1 MRADF
6 WDDCFAVAPVAFKA
20 RVVKL
25 GSRVA
30 LRRNLAEGV
39 SRAEELLRRALAVL
53 GLIIELEGRLVA
65 ATQAG
70 VGECRQA
77 WECSFWTV
85 FCLANLANFEVV
97 ENWQSGRT

>member
-1 MRADF
+1 M
-6 WDDCFAVAPVAFKA
+6 
-20 RVVKL
+20 KL

-77 WECSFWTV
+77 
-85 FCLANLANFEVV
+85 
-97 ENWQSGRT
+97 